1 MIGGL
6 VVGIGGLIEPR
17 ALGVGYDNIADMLD
31 GRTLAT
37 AALTCADPAVV
48 VLRTPSLDG
57 LPAGHPAFGKPA
69 GAEGAAAYVCRRNV
83 CGLPIADQRALAMA
97 LAVRNG

>member
-1 MIGGL
+1 MPEL
-6 VVGIGGLIEPR
+6 LAAADLLEEAATVV
-17 ALGVGYDNIADMLD
+17 IAGDPVQQAQA
-31 GRTLAT
+31 LAT

-48 VLRTPSLDG
+48 VLRTPTPDG